1 MRRLRFWLRWS
12 LRDLRQRWLLVLTLA
27 LVVALAT
34 GVSAGLGSMESWR
47 LRSNDA
53 SFALLHMHDLRV
65 SLTADRLGQGGNPR
79 RRSGRHPPQRARSRR
94 RRSA

>member
-1 MRRLRFWLRWS
+1 M
-12 LRDLRQRWLLVLTLA
+12 LTLA

-34 GVSAGLGSMESWR
+34 GVGAGLGSMESWR

-65 SLTADRLGQGGNPR
+65 SLTAEGSVRAGALAAAAARDPA
-79 RRSGRHPPQRARSRR
+79 QRADRGR